1 MLIVRGI
8 MWISVLIVMLICMV
22 KTKRNGM
29 KKKIRALIFVV
40 FLFILFVFMPYST
53 EAPIE
58 NLFITFKTPEQAIHY
73 INAPFSNDKIEDII
87 VGQDTCMSVFKSG
100 QDEELYAGRDMW
112 LRKGEKGYKL
122 ISAAGVQKAI
132 LSNDIRDED
141 LDIFF
146 YVDYIKG
153 TKDTYFTGTCE
164 TMGKLTLKD
173 NAGTHFTVRLMD
185 SSFLGTDQK
194 RYYCYGCVK
203 DMQDDYQI
211 NEVVE
216 IEELMEIKQ
225 LIQRQKIER
234 MMKVHKEMRGL
245 DRYREQP
252 KEYKYHN
259 PYDDWIFR
267 QLADIDNRKNIPN
280 TSPQVDFNEGD
291 YEDYLKAKW
300 NRGL

>member
-29 KKKIRALIFVV
+29 KKKIRALLFVV

-87 VGQDTCMSVFKSG
+87 VGQDTCMAVFESG
-100 QDEELYAGRDMW
+100 KDEELYAGRDMW

-146 YVDYIKG
+146 L
-153 TKDTYFTGTCE
+153 C
-164 TMGKLTLKD
+164 
-173 NAGTHFTVRLMD
+173 RLYKRD
-185 SSFLGTDQK
+185 K
-194 RYYCYGCVK
+194 RYLFHRNMRDNGETYIGRQCWNTFYS
-203 DMQDDYQI
+203 QI
-211 NEVVE
+211 N
-216 IEELMEIKQ
+216 
-225 LIQRQKIER
+225 
-234 MMKVHKEMRGL
+234 G
-245 DRYREQP
+245 
-252 KEYKYHN
+252 
-259 PYDDWIFR
+259 
-267 QLADIDNRKNIPN
+267 
-280 TSPQVDFNEGD
+280 
-291 YEDYLKAKW
+291 
-300 NRGL
+300 

>member
-1 MLIVRGI
+1 MRSWLSVLIADARSKKRDDIPIAPSLYSLSNKMDNSLLAVRDINHKYIVVERGRKMLIVRGI

-87 VGQDTCMSVFKSG
+87 VGQDTCMAVFESG

-146 YVDYIKG
+146 
-153 TKDTYFTGTCE
+153 
-164 TMGKLTLKD
+164 M
-173 NAGTHFTVRLMD
+173 
-185 SSFLGTDQK
+185 
-194 RYYCYGCVK
+194 
-203 DMQDDYQI
+203 
-211 NEVVE
+211 
-216 IEELMEIKQ
+216 
-225 LIQRQKIER
+225 
-234 MMKVHKEMRGL
+234 
-245 DRYREQP
+245 
-252 KEYKYHN
+252 
-259 PYDDWIFR
+259 
-267 QLADIDNRKNIPN
+267 
-280 TSPQVDFNEGD
+280 
-291 YEDYLKAKW
+291 
-300 NRGL
+300 

>member
-87 VGQDTCMSVFKSG
+87 VGQDTCMAVFESG

-132 LSNDIRDED
+132 FRKARCKPAKTLFRRMQKNKEQSQGARVPFRKSRQRELVQVSD
-141 LDIFF
+141 
-146 YVDYIKG
+146 KG
-153 TKDTYFTGTCE
+153 
-164 TMGKLTLKD
+164 
-173 NAGTHFTVRLMD
+173 
-185 SSFLGTDQK
+185 
-194 RYYCYGCVK
+194 
-203 DMQDDYQI
+203 
-211 NEVVE
+211 
-216 IEELMEIKQ
+216 
-225 LIQRQKIER
+225 
-234 MMKVHKEMRGL
+234 
-245 DRYREQP
+245 
-252 KEYKYHN
+252 
-259 PYDDWIFR
+259 
-267 QLADIDNRKNIPN
+267 
-280 TSPQVDFNEGD
+280 
-291 YEDYLKAKW
+291 KAAS
-300 NRGL
+300 

>member
-1 MLIVRGI
+1 MLIVRGS

-58 NLFITFKTPEQAIHY
+58 NLFITFKTPEQAILY

-87 VGQDTCMSVFKSG
+87 VGQDTCMAVFESG

-164 TMGKLTLKD
+164 TMGKLTLED

-211 NEVVE
+211 TVNGKTYTAEN
-216 IEELMEIKQ
+216 IK
-225 LIQRQKIER
+225 K
-234 MMKVHKEMRGL
+234 
-245 DRYREQP
+245 
-252 KEYKYHN
+252 
-259 PYDDWIFR
+259 
-267 QLADIDNRKNIPN
+267 
-280 TSPQVDFNEGD
+280 SPEFP
-291 YEDYLKAKW
+291 
-300 NRGL
+300 

>member
-185 SSFLGTDQK
+185 SSF
-194 RYYCYGCVK
+194 
-203 DMQDDYQI
+203 
-211 NEVVE
+211 
-216 IEELMEIKQ
+216 
-225 LIQRQKIER
+225 
-234 MMKVHKEMRGL
+234 
-245 DRYREQP
+245 
-252 KEYKYHN
+252 
-259 PYDDWIFR
+259 
-267 QLADIDNRKNIPN
+267 
-280 TSPQVDFNEGD
+280 
-291 YEDYLKAKW
+291 
-300 NRGL
+300 

>member
-87 VGQDTCMSVFKSG
+87 VGQDTCMAVFESG

-146 YVDYIKG
+146 
-153 TKDTYFTGTCE
+153 
-164 TMGKLTLKD
+164 M
-173 NAGTHFTVRLMD
+173 
-185 SSFLGTDQK
+185 
-194 RYYCYGCVK
+194 
-203 DMQDDYQI
+203 
-211 NEVVE
+211 
-216 IEELMEIKQ
+216 
-225 LIQRQKIER
+225 
-234 MMKVHKEMRGL
+234 
-245 DRYREQP
+245 
-252 KEYKYHN
+252 
-259 PYDDWIFR
+259 
-267 QLADIDNRKNIPN
+267 
-280 TSPQVDFNEGD
+280 
-291 YEDYLKAKW
+291 
-300 NRGL
+300 

>member
-87 VGQDTCMSVFKSG
+87 VGQDTCMAVFESG

-122 ISAAGVQKAI
+122 ISAAECKKQFCQM
-132 LSNDIRDED
+132 
-141 LDIFF
+141 IF
-146 YVDYIKG
+146 
-153 TKDTYFTGTCE
+153 E
-164 TMGKLTLKD
+164 M
-173 NAGTHFTVRLMD
+173 
-185 SSFLGTDQK
+185 
-194 RYYCYGCVK
+194 
-203 DMQDDYQI
+203 
-211 NEVVE
+211 
-216 IEELMEIKQ
+216 
-225 LIQRQKIER
+225 KI
-234 MMKVHKEMRGL
+234 
-245 DRYREQP
+245 
-252 KEYKYHN
+252 
-259 PYDDWIFR
+259 
-267 QLADIDNRKNIPN
+267 
-280 TSPQVDFNEGD
+280 
-291 YEDYLKAKW
+291 
-300 NRGL
+300 

>member
-1 MLIVRGI
+1 MHLWRFNLHKTNAANEELVISLNYGREVQEERRYTNCYLHSNSLSNKMDNSLLAVRDINHKYIVVERGRKMLIVRGI

-87 VGQDTCMSVFKSG
+87 VGQDTCMAVFESG

-164 TMGKLTLKD
+164 TMGKLTLED

-211 NEVVE
+211 TVNGKTYTAEN
-216 IEELMEIKQ
+216 IK
-225 LIQRQKIER
+225 K
-234 MMKVHKEMRGL
+234 
-245 DRYREQP
+245 
-252 KEYKYHN
+252 
-259 PYDDWIFR
+259 
-267 QLADIDNRKNIPN
+267 
-280 TSPQVDFNEGD
+280 SPEFP
-291 YEDYLKAKW
+291 
-300 NRGL
+300 

>member
-1 MLIVRGI
+1 MDFCIDCYVN
-8 MWISVLIVMLICMV
+8 MHV

-87 VGQDTCMSVFKSG
+87 VGQDTCMAVFESG

-153 TKDTYFTGTCE
+153 TKDTYSQE
-164 TMGKLTLKD
+164 HARQWENLHWKTMLEHILQSD
-173 NAGTHFTVRLMD
+173 
-185 SSFLGTDQK
+185 
-194 RYYCYGCVK
+194 
-203 DMQDDYQI
+203 
-211 NEVVE
+211 
-216 IEELMEIKQ
+216 
-225 LIQRQKIER
+225 
-234 MMKVHKEMRGL
+234 
-245 DRYREQP
+245 
-252 KEYKYHN
+252 
-259 PYDDWIFR
+259 
-267 QLADIDNRKNIPN
+267 
-280 TSPQVDFNEGD
+280 
-291 YEDYLKAKW
+291 
-300 NRGL
+300 

>member
-1 MLIVRGI
+1 MRSWLSVLIADAMSKKRDDIPIAPSLYSLSNKMDNSLLAVRDINHKYIVVERGRKMLIVRGI

-87 VGQDTCMSVFKSG
+87 VGQDTCMAVFESG

-141 LDIFF
+141 LDIFISKL
-146 YVDYIKG
+146 DYLS
-153 TKDTYFTGTCE
+153 DY
-164 TMGKLTLKD
+164 
-173 NAGTHFTVRLMD
+173 
-185 SSFLGTDQK
+185 QK
-194 RYYCYGCVK
+194 RQIAFAVKRVIIQHSHGGRQFLETSYEDIISHIKRYCLAKSKKTG
-203 DMQDDYQI
+203 DYFCLRGD
-211 NEVVE
+211 NLEDVE
-216 IEELMEIKQ
+216 AVNKVCEELMK
-225 LIQRQKIER
+225 
-234 MMKVHKEMRGL
+234 
-245 DRYREQP
+245 RYAN
-252 KEYKYHN
+252 K
-259 PYDDWIFR
+259 
-267 QLADIDNRKNIPN
+267 
-280 TSPQVDFNEGD
+280 
-291 YEDYLKAKW
+291 
-300 NRGL
+300 

>member
-1 MLIVRGI
+1 MRSWLSVLIADARSKKRDDIPIAPLLYSLSNKMDNSLLAVRDINHKYIVVERGRKMLIVRGI

-87 VGQDTCMSVFKSG
+87 VGQDTCMAVFESG

-132 LSNDIRDED
+132 LSNDI
-141 LDIFF
+141 
-146 YVDYIKG
+146 
-153 TKDTYFTGTCE
+153 
-164 TMGKLTLKD
+164 
-173 NAGTHFTVRLMD
+173 
-185 SSFLGTDQK
+185 
-194 RYYCYGCVK
+194 
-203 DMQDDYQI
+203 
-211 NEVVE
+211 
-216 IEELMEIKQ
+216 
-225 LIQRQKIER
+225 
-234 MMKVHKEMRGL
+234 
-245 DRYREQP
+245 
-252 KEYKYHN
+252 
-259 PYDDWIFR
+259 
-267 QLADIDNRKNIPN
+267 
-280 TSPQVDFNEGD
+280 
-291 YEDYLKAKW
+291 
-300 NRGL
+300 